1 MSFEELINSGIF
13 VSILTVLA
21 TCATCVISESYG
33 YRKLKTEKFSDI
45 YDCLNQFIEERAR
58 IVGMCNQMS
67 HELAAIIPEKPDN
80 KTEKKYREMYDKI
93 YNGMNEMIAEY
104 SKFLDLFMSFSFY
117 MFKNKAIRP
126 VIKAECWSFLNLYEQ
141 VIEIQGDISE
151 PYGIEYA
158 QIASLAQMIRLS
170 GKWKDRRMLNK
181 YLKRYHVTEI

>member
-1 MSFEELINSGIF
+1 
-13 VSILTVLA
+13 
-21 TCATCVISESYG
+21 
-33 YRKLKTEKFSDI
+33 
-45 YDCLNQFIEERAR
+45 
-58 IVGMCNQMS
+58 
-67 HELAAIIPEKPDN
+67 
-80 KTEKKYREMYDKI
+80 
-93 YNGMNEMIAEY
+93 
-104 SKFLDLFMSFSFY
+104 MSFSFY